1 MSRTSST
8 ALIFCQ
14 ALTNGHSVKVFLR
27 KNEECHSLGL
37 FLISL
42 CGKDDRWSGFL
53 LDVRDLKRSLG
64 RDLTMESGRAVDG
77 IIVIADSGFVR
88 IVKYS
93 CKVEQLLQIRIF

>member
-1 MSRTSST
+1 
-8 ALIFCQ
+8 
-14 ALTNGHSVKVFLR
+14 
-27 KNEECHSLGL
+27 LGL